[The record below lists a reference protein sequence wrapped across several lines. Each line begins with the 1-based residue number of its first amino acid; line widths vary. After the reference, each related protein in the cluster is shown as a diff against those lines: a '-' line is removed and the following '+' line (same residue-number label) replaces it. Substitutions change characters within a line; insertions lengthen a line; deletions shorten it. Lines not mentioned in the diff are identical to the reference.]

1 MLLTALFAINISQSA
16 VFINA
21 NYPGAI
27 IDLNSV
33 FLQQQHKVYSW
44 KKAATKSTIFKSE
57 QVPIIHK
64 TLSKLKTNVVV
75 VELLYSN
82 LF

>member
-33 FLQQQHKVYSW
+33 FLQQIKFIAE
-44 KKAATKSTIFKSE
+44 KKAATIFKSE

-75 VELLYSN
+75 VQLLYSN